1 MKKNILIAFAFASLM
16 ATAQEDMSSVWESR
30 MDHKIES
37 FGTGT
42 ESRGYSYT
50 ASDKDIT
57 VFNNKDGKVL
67 WTKAFKDVAPKLR
80 KIDELIPLWES
91 DAILLFDKKM
101 GKDQVACI
109 DMKTG
114 NLLWNSERY
123 QLSQSFGSDLVGSE
137 NESSSFA
144 DLFVGI
150 PEENGFII
158 TLKKEIIFVNAKT
171 GEEKWSTEKFKGVVG
186 QYVYKDGHIIAV
198 NFVPGGLGALFT
210 GNKNQIAKIN
220 MANGSIVWEQE
231 YVGRAE
237 RKVIT
242 KEFLFDLDIK
252 GDMVVLRMN
261 GIQTY
266 DFNTGAKLWAAAF
279 DFTAD
284 KMVGEPVGSKKF
296 GVYGAVADPIFSG
309 DDVYVLDMSSKK
321 SQYLKKYDKNTG
333 KLLWTS
339 AEIKGARAI
348 PAMGL
353 SGDKV
358 VLQLGGVV
366 EAQAY
371 IRKKEKQ
378 SDGSYVWV
386 TETRVWYPDVKPWGL
401 QAFNTTDGSLA
412 WDSERFK
419 KGISNSFTIDGNVL
433 ITSGKALYSIKAENG
448 DVNYEIELKDDGIG
462 RGEKLELYKDK
473 AVVIGAK
480 GVATHNISDGKLVAS
495 AKYKKSFL
503 EDYKG
508 DYLIMKTDKDD
519 IACFDLKDCTFK
531 QFNARKGAAISLTE
545 EAEFVYVYEK
555 KDVTKLKVK

>member
-16 ATAQEDMSSVWESR
+16 ATAQEDMSSVWESK
-30 MDHKIES
+30 MDHKIEN

-123 QLSQSFGSDLVGSE
+123 QLSESFGSALVGSQ
-137 NESSSFA
+137 NESNSFA
-144 DLFVGI
+144 DLFVDI
-150 PEENGFII
+150 PEENGFIV

-186 QYVYKDGHIIAV
+186 QYIYKDGHIVAV

-220 MANGSIVWEQE
+220 MANGSIAWEQE

-252 GDMVVLRMN
+252 DDMIVLRMN

-284 KMVGEPVGSKKF
+284 KMVGQPAGAQKF
-296 GVYGAVADPIFSG
+296 GVYGAVADPIFDG
-309 DDVYVLDMSSKK
+309 NDVYVLDMSSKS

-371 IRKKEKQ
+371 IRRKEKQ

-508 DYLIMKTDKDD
+508 DYLIMKTDGAD

-531 QFNARKGAAISLTE
+531 QFNARKGASIALTE
-545 EAEFVYVYEK
+545 EAEYVYVYEK

>member
-16 ATAQEDMSSVWESR
+16 ATAQEDMSTVWESR

-37 FGTGT
+37 SGTGT

-50 ASDKDIT
+50 ASDKDVT
-57 VFNNKDGKVL
+57 VFSNKDGKVL
-67 WTKAFKDVAPKLR
+67 WTKAFKDIAPKLR

-123 QLSQSFGSDLVGSE
+123 QLSSSFGSALVGSE

-144 DLFVGI
+144 DLFVDI
-150 PEENGFII
+150 PEENGFLV
-158 TLKKEIIFVNAKT
+158 TLKTEIIFVNAKT

-186 QYVYKDGHIIAV
+186 KYIYKDAHIVAV

-220 MANGSIVWEQE
+220 MANGSVVWEQE

-242 KEFLFDLDIK
+242 KEFLFDLDLK
-252 GDMVVLRMN
+252 EDMVVLRMN

-284 KMVGEPVGSKKF
+284 KMVGKPSGAQKF

-309 DDVYVLDMSSKK
+309 DDVYVLDMSSKS

-348 PAMGL
+348 PAIGL

-358 VLQLGGVV
+358 VLQIGGVV

-378 SDGSYVWV
+378 SDGSYAWV
-386 TETRVWYPDVKPWGL
+386 TETQVWYPDVKPWGL
-401 QAFNTTDGSLA
+401 QAFNTSDGSLA

-448 DVNYEIELKDDGIG
+448 DLNYEIELKDDGIG
-462 RGEKLELYKDK
+462 RGEKLELYNDK

-495 AKYKKSFL
+495 GKYKKSYL
-503 EDYKG
+503 EDYNG
-508 DYLIMKTDKDD
+508 DFLIMKTDGAD
-519 IACFDLKDCTFK
+519 IACFDLKDCSFK
-531 QFNARKGAAISLTE
+531 QFNARKGASISLTD
-545 EAEFVYVYEK
+545 EADFVYVYEK

>member
-91 DAILLFDKKM
+91 DAVLLFDKKM

-123 QLSQSFGSDLVGSE
+123 QLSSSFGSALVGSE

-144 DLFVGI
+144 DLFVDI
-150 PEENGFII
+150 PEEKGFIV

-186 QYVYKDGHIIAV
+186 QYVYKDGHIVAV

-252 GDMVVLRMN
+252 DDMVVLRMN

-284 KMVGEPVGSKKF
+284 KMVGKPAGTKKF

-348 PAMGL
+348 PAIGL

-371 IRKKEKQ
+371 IRKQVKQ
-378 SDGSYVWV
+378 SDGTYTWE

-448 DVNYEIELKDDGIG
+448 DVNYEVELKDDGIG

>member
-109 DMKTG
+109 DMETG